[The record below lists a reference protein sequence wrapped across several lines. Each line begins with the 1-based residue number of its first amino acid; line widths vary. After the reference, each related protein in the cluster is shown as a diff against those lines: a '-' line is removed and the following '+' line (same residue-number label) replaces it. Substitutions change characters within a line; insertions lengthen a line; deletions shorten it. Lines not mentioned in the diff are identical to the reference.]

1 VVIENI
7 TMCKKFLILFVLIIP
22 LAASAQ
28 FQQRASLNLS
38 AGFFKTLGEKTYMP
52 DWGTSDS
59 DREKFQMPNYRPGF
73 SSALSFQ
80 YNINRRFS
88 LLAEMGYM
96 HSSSWEYIQYE
107 DVNYLDWEFYD
118 TITDELLAAGS
129 DELTLTSMGFG
140 LGVKYYLFQ
149 GKKISPFFF
158 TTLNYNL
165 TTADFTN
172 NRWQAQHDLGFLEP
186 DDSGPD
192 NPWLEKNTG
201 IGINPGMGAEY
212 NFSDRIGVFL
222 NCSYQFVSMK
232 KENFK
237 TPEQHENF
245 HAINIRGGIKFSFWK
260 SKEL

>member
-88 LLAEMGYM
+88 LLAEMGYIRPPGNT
-96 HSSSWEYIQYE
+96 SSMRM
-107 DVNYLDWEFYD
+107 L
-118 TITDELLAAGS
+118 ITWTGN
-129 DELTLTSMGFG
+129 SMTP
-140 LGVKYYLFQ
+140 LPMNCWQREVM
-149 GKKISPFFF
+149 
-158 TTLNYNL
+158 NL
-165 TTADFTN
+165 
-172 NRWQAQHDLGFLEP
+172 P
-186 DDSGPD
+186 
-192 NPWLEKNTG
+192 
-201 IGINPGMGAEY
+201 
-212 NFSDRIGVFL
+212 
-222 NCSYQFVSMK
+222 
-232 KENFK
+232 
-237 TPEQHENF
+237 
-245 HAINIRGGIKFSFWK
+245 
-260 SKEL
+260 